1 MDTDDNVKPFS
12 CSLCPSTFTQR
23 GNLLRHVATIH
34 EGKKRTD
41 VPNSKVAEESFDIEE
56 KKHVKSV
63 HEKEL
68 SHLCSKCDSSFTIKR
83 NLIRHI
89 AIVHEGIKPFSCEKC
104 QRLFAQKSNMERHKC
119 SIKKKGKN
127 KKFKKFKKKMAKIKI
142 QKKL

>member
-56 KKHVKSV
+56 KKHTDVPNA
-63 HEKEL
+63 EIKEAL
-68 SHLCSKCDSSFTIKR
+68 SQE
-83 NLIRHI
+83 
-89 AIVHEGIKPFSCEKC
+89 VEG
-104 QRLFAQKSNMERHKC
+104 
-119 SIKKKGKN
+119 
-127 KKFKKFKKKMAKIKI
+127 KF
-142 QKKL
+142 